1 MCSKN
6 KQKPKLPNAH
16 LKPWENKKKKKTFS
30 EQRESERIHHINSWI
45 QENCIKKND
54 NVEKSKYVAGNF
66 FFYIKRRKTFSM
78 SPFSV
83 KFGFQ
88 RKNKSFWKKSLRSMG
103 RHFGIVSTPSRQK
116 QASYIVLKKLPL
128 FSFQPKHDQPWW
140 PFRLSNYHNRD
151 WFPETRK
158 ASHMEF

>member
-1 MCSKN
+1 MCSKT

-66 FFYIKRRKTFSM
+66 FFLHKKKEDLLY
-78 SPFSV
+78 V
-83 KFGFQ
+83 
-88 RKNKSFWKKSLRSMG
+88 SFLCKIW
-103 RHFGIVSTPSRQK
+103 
-116 QASYIVLKKLPL
+116 
-128 FSFQPKHDQPWW
+128 
-140 PFRLSNYHNRD
+140 LSK
-151 WFPETRK
+151 EK
-158 ASHMEF
+158 